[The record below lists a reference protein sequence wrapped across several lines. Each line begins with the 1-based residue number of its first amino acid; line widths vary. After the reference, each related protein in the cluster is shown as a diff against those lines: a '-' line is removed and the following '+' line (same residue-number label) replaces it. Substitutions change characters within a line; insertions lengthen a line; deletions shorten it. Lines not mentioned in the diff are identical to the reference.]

1 MTEAPDTHPS
11 ARQGFVDDDEI
22 SLWEVLAVL
31 VRRRATIVWTTIVV
45 MGLAIASAF
54 VGARSYTTWATF
66 RPQRA
71 EASSSQLLAL
81 ANQFGVNVGGGAAE
95 EASPAFYA
103 ELLTSRAIATIVA
116 AETYDVDGVGRT
128 TLADLL
134 EIEADTEDLRLEEVY
149 DWLVEQA
156 VSVSVATQTGTIT
169 LEVVTDWPDL
179 SLAIASRLV
188 DEVTRF
194 NMEVR
199 QSQAA
204 AERSFI
210 SARVDSAEAE
220 LRAAEGVLQGFMES
234 NRQFEDSP
242 LLLMQYER
250 IQREVSRKNAVLET
264 LLQSH
269 EQARIAEVRDTPVIT
284 LIQVP
289 FLPPGPDR
297 RRLVLRAAL
306 GIVLGGMAG
315 ILLAFVVEAIR
326 SPVPGDPAREDFM
339 RSWEGLVRSIPLVG
353 RKA

>member
-1 MTEAPDTHPS
+1 
-11 ARQGFVDDDEI
+11 
-22 SLWEVLAVL
+22 
-31 VRRRATIVWTTIVV
+31 
-45 MGLAIASAF
+45 
-54 VGARSYTTWATF
+54 
-66 RPQRA
+66 
-71 EASSSQLLAL
+71 
-81 ANQFGVNVGGGAAE
+81 
-95 EASPAFYA
+95 
-103 ELLTSRAIATIVA
+103 
-116 AETYDVDGVGRT
+116 
-128 TLADLL
+128 
-134 EIEADTEDLRLEEVY
+134 LEEVY

-179 SLAIASRLV
+179 SLAIAARLV